1 MNTKIVKWL
10 MMVVFS
16 ILALTGC
23 FVHHDRDDYYR
34 DRDGRYYRDQG
45 DWTVMS
51 EETGTIG
58 TTVTGIKTEALLLI
72 ININSGDTIFNYTW
86 SAE

>member
-10 MMVVFS
+10 MIVVFS

-45 DWTVMS
+45 DWDRHV
-51 EETGTIG
+51 G
-58 TTVTGIKTEALLLI
+58 
-72 ININSGDTIFNYTW
+72 GDRDDW
-86 SAE
+86 HHRDWH